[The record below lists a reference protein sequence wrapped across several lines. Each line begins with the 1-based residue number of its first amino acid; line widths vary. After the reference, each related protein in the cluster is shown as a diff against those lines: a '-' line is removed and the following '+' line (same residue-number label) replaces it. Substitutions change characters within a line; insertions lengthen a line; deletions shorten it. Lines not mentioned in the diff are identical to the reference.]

1 MPISEKASVTRSGLA
16 NIVLI
21 PETTLNKLTVV
32 VFCSD
37 EEIKEALKDFAKL
50 FVFPCA
56 KNPIARAELF
66 GLVNQSPIDAQKWF
80 FVLPLMAFFG
90 RQH

>member
-1 MPISEKASVTRSGLA
+1 MPISEKAFVTRSGLA

-21 PETTLNKLTVV
+21 PETTLNKLKVV

-37 EEIKEALKDFAKL
+37 EEIKEALKEFAKL

-56 KNPIARAELF
+56 KKAQSQVELSF
-66 GLVNQSPIDAQKWF
+66 LD
-80 FVLPLMAFFG
+80 L
-90 RQH
+90 